1 MGCPIQPKPTPTPP
15 QVIPTQLQVSRTLF
29 QVNPKSRSKLPLIL
43 HLALQRSWM
52 AHLKKYPEAKDV
64 GQVSSCPTQYFP
76 PCNLQPI

>member
-1 MGCPIQPKPTPTPP
+1 
-15 QVIPTQLQVSRTLF
+15 
-29 QVNPKSRSKLPLIL
+29 
-43 HLALQRSWM
+43 LQRSWM